1 MVKYWGIRMN
11 INDIL
16 KNNNLFKDLANFNVA
31 ELDTKHVY
39 LIELS
44 RELPREQMQDIS
56 VKLRKCLAELDIK
69 CFILPNDVISKIAEL
84 STDSNE

>member
-1 MVKYWGIRMN
+1 MN

-16 KNNNLFKDLANFNVA
+16 KNNNLFKDSANFNVV

-44 RELPREQMQDIS
+44 RELPKEQTQYIA

-69 CFILPNDVISKIAEL
+69 CLVLTYDVISKIAEL
-84 STDSNE
+84 STDLNE